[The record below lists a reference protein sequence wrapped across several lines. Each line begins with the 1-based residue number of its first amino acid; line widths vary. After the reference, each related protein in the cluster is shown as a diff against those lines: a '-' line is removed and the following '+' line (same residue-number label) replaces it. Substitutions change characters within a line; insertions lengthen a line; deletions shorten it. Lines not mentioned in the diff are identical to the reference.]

1 MVMIGNKA
9 ESVGSVPCGNTI
21 AITGIDQYLVKTGT
35 ISSIWTKLNNYI
47 RPMKFSVS
55 PVFRV
60 AVKPSNQVDLPRLME
75 ALQKLCKVDPLVQW
89 TT

>member
-1 MVMIGNKA
+1 
-9 ESVGSVPCGNTI
+9 
-21 AITGIDQYLVKTGT
+21 
-35 ISSIWTKLNNYI
+35 
-47 RPMKFSVS
+47 MKFSVS

-60 AVKPSNQVDLPRLME
+60 AVKPVNQVDLPRLME